1 MYIRIFHPTEIKKKN
16 DTFTQIVDE
25 EAKYSQQLALCIGI
39 WIQLGILGVIYL
51 FLILVLMA
59 SLLATEL
66 ENNISEEELDNS
78 RLTDIN
84 DQFFPSQIL
93 EKWMKCY
100 DLFNRFV
107 EGINSCFGPILL
119 LTICHVFV
127 MTTYYWNGFQFSL
140 YNTTSKWAFESFVK
154 YNLLKLSLLYFRL
167 LIIVVGC
174 YYLKV
179 KVGR

>member
-1 MYIRIFHPTEIKKKN
+1 MTYQLTGIN
-16 DTFTQIVDE
+16 DTFTQLVDK

-39 WIQLGILGVIYL
+39 WIQSGILGVIYL
-51 FLILVLMA
+51 FLILVSMA

-66 ENNISEEELDNS
+66 ENKISEEELDNS
-78 RLTDIN
+78 RLTDID

-100 DLFNRFV
+100 DLFNRLV

-140 YNTTSKWAFESFVK
+140 YNTISKWKAFESFVK
-154 YNLLKLSLLYFRL
+154 YNLLNLSLLYFRL